1 METGQKY
8 NIVYAD
14 PPWRYDNKRVQ
25 GGAEKHYGTMSTEE
39 ICRLPVSDICAENCT
54 LFLWVIQNRRL
65 SGRPRPVW
73 HGRGR

>member
-39 ICRLPVSDICAENCT
+39 ICGLPEI
-54 LFLWVIQNRRL
+54 
-65 SGRPRPVW
+65 GRASCRERV
-73 HGRGR
+73 

>member
-25 GGAEKHYGTMSTEE
+25 GGMIISGCRAE
-39 ICRLPVSDICAENCT
+39 
-54 LFLWVIQNRRL
+54 RR
-65 SGRPRPVW
+65 SITGQ
-73 HGRGR
+73 